1 MLDIPVSNEHAL
13 MAYMDDPSN
22 FVASQA
28 RKGRVEV
35 SFKKATPNEKKLLL
49 EAQQKECTSVLSTK
63 AVRILS
69 RQGID
74 PARLLRCRFV
84 LTWKKDGK
92 GNVLRGKA
100 RLVVLGFSDPDL
112 LHLRT
117 ESPVASRRARQFL
130 LAEAARH
137 RWRLEKADAVTAILQ
152 GETDEE

>member
-1 MLDIPVSNEHAL
+1 

-35 SFKKATPNEKKLLL
+35 SFKKATPNEKKLPL

-84 LTWKKDGK
+84 LTWKKDDKRECAQGQ
-92 GNVLRGKA
+92 GQTGRT
-100 RLVVLGFSDPDL
+100 RL
-112 LHLRT
+112 
-117 ESPVASRRARQFL
+117 Q
-130 LAEAARH
+130 
-137 RWRLEKADAVTAILQ
+137 
-152 GETDEE
+152 